1 MIDNLSWE
9 IVLNF
14 INQLGWSKGI
24 LTIFFFL
31 AHFWYNKQIKGR
43 LDDRQKEIDRVTK
56 ENREYREK
64 FLSILDSKFDQ
75 KKLKE

>member
-24 LTIFFFL
+24 FTIFFFL
-31 AHFWYNKQIKGR
+31 AHFWIYKEYKGR
-43 LDDRQKEIDRVTK
+43 LNNRKKEIDRVTK

-75 KKLKE
+75 KKLK